1 MCGPYTPGMTV
12 AMSPAVICDYLR
24 RVPLFAPVPASDLE
38 AVARASRLLMRRKG
52 ARVFEEGSPA
62 DCCLVLT
69 TGRAKVVM
77 SGEHDSE
84 IILGMIEPLTVVGEL
99 ALIDRSTRSAAIV
112 ATEDCQFIRI
122 SPEAFDSLRRNPA
135 FQQQLLG
142 QLATMLRKAN
152 DQLRAMSTFGTTER
166 VAWALG
172 RLARERGRLKG
183 TSIIIEPRPTH
194 QDLADQIGTSRETVT
209 RALIA
214 LKRKKCV
221 AWTAHTLEIE
231 TKEFKR
237 HFRSDLIQGDVTEIT
252 RLV

>member
-1 MCGPYTPGMTV
+1 
-12 AMSPAVICDYLR
+12 MSPAVLCDYLR
-24 RVPLFAPVPASDLE
+24 RVPLFATVPDAELE
-38 AVARASRLLMRRKG
+38 AVARGSRLLLRRKG

-69 TGRAKVVM
+69 AGRAKVVM

-84 IILGMIEPLTVVGEL
+84 VILGMIEPLSVVGEL

-112 ATEDCQFIRI
+112 AIEDCQFIRI
-122 SPEAFDSLRRNPA
+122 PSEAFDALRRNQA
-135 FQQQLLG
+135 FQQRLLT
-142 QLATMLRKAN
+142 QLASMLRRAN

-172 RLARERGRLKG
+172 RLARERGRVNG
-183 TSIIIEPRPTH
+183 SSIVIEPRPTH
-194 QDLADQIGTSRETVT
+194 QDLADQIGASRETVT
-209 RALIA
+209 RALVT

-221 AWTAHTLEIE
+221 SWTPHALAIE
-231 TKEFKR
+231 MNEFRR
-237 HFRSDLIQGDVTEIT
+237 HFRSDLIHGDVTEIT

>member
-1 MCGPYTPGMTV
+1 MSV

-24 RVPLFAPVPASDLE
+24 RVPLFATVPEPELE
-38 AVARASRLLMRRKG
+38 AVARGSRMLLRRKG

-84 IILGMIEPLTVVGEL
+84 IILGMIQPLTVVGEL
-99 ALIDRSTRSAAIV
+99 ALIDRSTRSAGIV
-112 ATEDCQFIRI
+112 AIEDCQFIRI
-122 SPEAFDSLRRNPA
+122 SPEAFDSLRRNAA
-135 FQQQLLG
+135 FQQRLLDQLV
-142 QLATMLRKAN
+142 TMLRKAN

-172 RLARERGRLKG
+172 RLARERGRVTG
-183 TSIIIEPRPTH
+183 STIVIEPRPTH
-194 QDLADQIGTSRETVT
+194 QDLADQIGASRETVT
-209 RALIA
+209 RALVT

-221 AWTAHTLEIE
+221 SWTAHALEIE
-231 TKEFKR
+231 MKEFKR
-237 HFRSDLIQGDVTEIT
+237 HFRSELIQGDVTEIT

>member
-1 MCGPYTPGMTV
+1 MTV

-24 RVPLFAPVPASDLE
+24 RVPLFATVPEGELE
-38 AVARASRLLMRRKG
+38 AVARGSRMLLRRKG

-77 SGEHDSE
+77 AGEHDSE

-112 ATEDCQFIRI
+112 AIEDCQFIRI
-122 SPEAFDSLRRNPA
+122 SPEAFDSLRRIPA
-135 FQQQLLG
+135 FQQRLLN
-142 QLATMLRKAN
+142 QLAAMLRKAN

-172 RLARERGRLKG
+172 RLARERGRVNG
-183 TSIIIEPRPTH
+183 GSIIVEPRPTH
-194 QDLADQIGTSRETVT
+194 QDLADQIGASRETVT
-209 RALIA
+209 RALIT

-221 AWTAHTLEIE
+221 SWTAHTLVIE
-231 TKEFKR
+231 LKEFRR